1 MAEWPVVPRSTY
13 EAVCTE
19 RDRLVLREQ
28 ALIAQVARTAKDW
41 GNRLTRAEKRL
52 HARLSESHKAIASAV
67 ATAEAERHQR
77 LAADHECQRLRD
89 LLASRPA
96 AEASVPEFQQL
107 PPAVASA
114 LAQVSA
120 GLPGDVQRQMRAK
133 AAAMLVQGETEA
145 TVAAAIL
152 QGETVEL

>member
-1 MAEWPVVPRSTY
+1 MMFFPVVPRSTY

-77 LAADHECQRLRD
+77 LAIEAECQRLRD
-89 LLASRPA
+89 ALASRPTATPAPDFHEMPPEVA
-96 AEASVPEFQQL
+96 A
-107 PPAVASA
+107 A
-114 LAQVSA
+114 LAKVGA
-120 GLPGDVQRQMRAK
+120 GLPKDVQRGMRIK
-133 AAAMLVQGETEA
+133 AQEHLDAGDDPAD
-145 TVAAAIL
+145 VAAL
-152 QGETVEL
+152 VLMGTPVEL

>member
-1 MAEWPVVPRSTY
+1 MDFPVVPRSTY
-13 EAVCTE
+13 EAVCSE

-52 HARLSESHKAIASAV
+52 HSRLREAQQAIASAV

-77 LAADHECQRLRD
+77 LAIDAECQRLRD
-89 LLASRPA
+89 ALAARPA
-96 AEASVPEFQQL
+96 PEAQVPEFQAL
-107 PPAVASA
+107 PPAVAAA
-114 LAQVSA
+114 LAQHA
-120 GLPGDVQRQMRAK
+120 GLPADVQRGMRAK
-133 AAAMLVQGETEA
+133 AAAMLAQGETEA

-152 QGETVEL
+152 QGEPVPL